1 MLLADRLAQRSRRL
15 RTSWA
20 VAGALFL
27 LLVVER
33 VSSSAG
39 YTRSAYT
46 TSGLALRLSRQSVPK
61 ASFGDDLTFTEYLD
75 AHFPQTARYPPHLWL
90 TLSDKAFAGT
100 AIANLDAF
108 VDQLNSERRVRYGR
122 DTRETR
128 LVVLCIFKDCVEE
141 AERRGLYA
149 YGGYQRTRPEI
160 IFHATWPKLA
170 SFIEILPQRDLF
182 FLDADVAFALD
193 PYPHM
198 ERYMN
203 EGFDIIAQEN
213 NGFEH
218 FNTGW
223 MWMRKGQVIADAWQ
237 EVLERDMVTPSR
249 DQNNFNEVLD
259 TGPRRLH
266 KEGRPERRPLL
277 SDFVSKQG
285 LKVHVLDPRL
295 FRAYHHWN
303 ELFVKPHESLMLH
316 STCADDI
323 PVKLFLPK
331 VQGFWMDLDDYYS
344 QPAPILSVDIMSG
357 TQEDLTQLFKVVL
370 AGAYYA
376 GRAVMLPGQ
385 STVMDLANT
394 TLTPTP
400 IRLAQ
405 QTFPLSQ
412 LAMPDSPLG
421 VRVVE
426 PEYVDH
432 AVRHLMGRS
441 TLDSAKRR
449 DDGWWES
456 LGKAEQVRRLDTVAN
471 ITKIVDIDMR
481 HQTSFGGF
489 VARLTQEHNFHDAAH
504 VRLVNT
510 DWPFLQHWRGWTDLP
525 EPVRQIETC
534 RHIEEMQTCVHVCR
548 FDDDVKVIKSEG
560 AWPSVESVI
569 GDEGI

>member
-122 DTRETR
+122 NTRETR

-160 IFHATWPKLA
+160 ILCVTQSCLVVGTWRSLRSSTACSYQNCSCSHATWPKLA
-170 SFIEILPQRDLF
+170 SLIEILPQRDLF

-249 DQNNFNEVLD
+249 DQNNFNEVGHVFLGISLAPAHGCRVLQVLD

-285 LKVHVLDPRL
+285 LKVHVLNPRL

-331 VQGFWMDLDDYYS
+331 VQ
-344 QPAPILSVDIMSG
+344 V
-357 TQEDLTQLFKVVL
+357 
-370 AGAYYA
+370 
-376 GRAVMLPGQ
+376 R
-385 STVMDLANT
+385 
-394 TLTPTP
+394 
-400 IRLAQ
+400 
-405 QTFPLSQ
+405 
-412 LAMPDSPLG
+412 G
-421 VRVVE
+421 VR
-426 PEYVDH
+426 
-432 AVRHLMGRS
+432 
-441 TLDSAKRR
+441 TL
-449 DDGWWES
+449 
-456 LGKAEQVRRLDTVAN
+456 V
-471 ITKIVDIDMR
+471 
-481 HQTSFGGF
+481 
-489 VARLTQEHNFHDAAH
+489 
-504 VRLVNT
+504 
-510 DWPFLQHWRGWTDLP
+510 
-525 EPVRQIETC
+525 
-534 RHIEEMQTCVHVCR
+534 
-548 FDDDVKVIKSEG
+548 
-560 AWPSVESVI
+560 
-569 GDEGI
+569 